1 MASAFFAEP
10 SGFHITQVTQ
20 CFPKDSLDETAC
32 KYDASFWT
40 VRERE
45 KGGGGKSP
53 LLGKEE
59 MLSISC
65 EKCRQK

>member
-1 MASAFFAEP
+1 M
-10 SGFHITQVTQ
+10 TQ